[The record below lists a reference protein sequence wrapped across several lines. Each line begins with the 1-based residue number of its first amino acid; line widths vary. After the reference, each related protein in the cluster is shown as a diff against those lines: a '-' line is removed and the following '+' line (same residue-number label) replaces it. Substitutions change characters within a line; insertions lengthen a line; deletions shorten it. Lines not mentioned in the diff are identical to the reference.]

1 MAMKLCVFQGT
12 FNPIHNAHLQ
22 VAEFAH
28 KNLGFDK
35 VLFIPAAKPPHK
47 SFDPK
52 MSEHRLNIVKAAIS
66 DFPEFEVSDI
76 EYKLEGK
83 SYTCNTIVELY
94 KRYKIDGK
102 INFLIGTDAFRK
114 IESWYRTDDLKK
126 LVDFV
131 VFIRENNFESDEL
144 EYLRSKGYNFKFMPL
159 EFLDISS
166 TEIRE
171 KIKKC
176 EPVQGFLPKKAEE
189 YINNYGLYK
198 D

>member
-1 MAMKLCVFQGT
+1 
-12 FNPIHNAHLQ
+12 
-22 VAEFAH
+22 
-28 KNLGFDK
+28 
-35 VLFIPAAKPPHK
+35 
-47 SFDPK
+47 

-94 KRYKIDGK
+94 KRNKIDGK

-144 EYLRSKGYNFKFMPL
+144 EYLRSKGYNFKFMPQRHYVKMPQVPYFKHL
-159 EFLDISS
+159 NPQQSKPDIFCSNAIMCICAPTFPINSPMLVLD
-166 TEIRE
+166 
-171 KIKKC
+171 
-176 EPVQGFLPKKAEE
+176 
-189 YINNYGLYK
+189 Y
-198 D
+198 